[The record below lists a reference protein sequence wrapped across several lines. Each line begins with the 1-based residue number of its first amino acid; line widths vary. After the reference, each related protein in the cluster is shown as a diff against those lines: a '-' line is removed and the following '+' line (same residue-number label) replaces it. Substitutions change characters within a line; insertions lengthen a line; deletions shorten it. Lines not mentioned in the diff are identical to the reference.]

1 MEPTELPA
9 EDHSTGTTGKDPPAP
24 ITPPELHPKGLAEVA
39 QVALKLGFTAFGG
52 PAAHIAMLREET
64 VIRRKWL
71 TDAYFLDLV
80 GATNLIPGPNSTE
93 MVIHVGYLR
102 AGWRGLVVAGM
113 LFILPA
119 ATIVLAL
126 SWAYVQF
133 GSTPAGE
140 ALLYGIK
147 PVVIAVV
154 AQALWGLGRTA
165 LRGPL
170 LFGVGASAAALYLLG
185 FNELIILFGGA
196 LLVLIVRTVRRLS
209 PGQLRAAIA
218 APFAALPL
226 TMIPAS
232 LLQSALVP
240 VSLGTLFLTF
250 LKIGAVLYGSGYV
263 LLAFLR
269 NDFVERLGWLSDQQ
283 LLDAIA
289 VGQMTPGPVFTT
301 ATFVGFLVAGV
312 PGAVLAT
319 VGIFLPAF
327 VFVALLHPLVP
338 RLRSYPWTAAMLDG
352 VNVAAMGLMAA
363 VTWLLG
369 REAIV
374 DPLTATIAIVTA
386 FLLIRFRFNSAWLV
400 LAGAIIGLAASQ
412 VR

>member
-1 MEPTELPA
+1 MELNGPTA
-9 EDHSTGTTGKDPPAP
+9 EDDATGAMARRPLAPMPVPASQP
-24 ITPPELHPKGLAEVA
+24 DSLAEVA
-39 QVALKLGFTAFGG
+39 RVALKLGLTAFGG

-64 VIRRKWL
+64 VVRRKWL

-102 AGWRGLVVAGM
+102 AGWRGLLLAGT

-126 SWAYVQF
+126 AWAYAQF

-283 LLDAIA
+283 LLDAVA

-312 PGAVLAT
+312 PGAILAT

-338 RLRSYPWTAAMLDG
+338 RLRGNPWTAAMLDG
-352 VNVAAMGLMAA
+352 VNVAALGLMAA
-363 VTWLLG
+363 VTWVLG
-369 REAIV
+369 RDAIV
-374 DPLTATIAIVTA
+374 DPLTAAIAIA
-386 FLLIRFRFNSAWLV
+386 AALLLIRFRVNSTWLV
-400 LAGAIIGLAASQ
+400 LAGAIVGLAVNQ
-412 VR
+412 LR